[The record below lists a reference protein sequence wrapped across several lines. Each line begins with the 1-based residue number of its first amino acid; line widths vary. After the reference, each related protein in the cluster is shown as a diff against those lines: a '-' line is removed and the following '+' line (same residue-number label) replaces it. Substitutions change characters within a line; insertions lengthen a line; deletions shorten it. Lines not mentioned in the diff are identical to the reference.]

1 MPIIEGIKNQL
12 WNPTCFLMQ
21 QPEVHLHPQAQAALT
36 SFIVSEIKQISP
48 TYIIETHSDYMIDRA
63 RIEINRGNI
72 DAKDVALI
80 YLEPTESSV
89 NIHNISFDQMG
100 NLQNIPD
107 GYRSFFIK
115 EADSLFGFEV

>member
-1 MPIIEGIKNQL
+1 
-12 WNPTCFLMQ
+12 MQ

-36 SFIVSEIKQISP
+36 SFIVSEIKQTSP

-72 DAKDVALI
+72 DAEDVALV

-89 NIHNISFDQMG
+89 NIHNISFDKMG
-100 NLQNIPD
+100 NLHNVPD
-107 GYRSFFIK
+107 GYRSFFIN